1 MAVTSEQLVR
11 INLAIAGQQRYRSE
25 NEILRQEVHVAD
37 SISQHWQQVTVLQD
51 SILVATREKIAAAEQ
66 LNKDF
71 EERLKQQKRKNL
83 RTTIGVGVG
92 GILLGVIT
100 GLLLVK

>member
-1 MAVTSEQLVR
+1 MAVTGEQLVQ
-11 INLAIAGQQRYRSE
+11 INLAIAGQQRYRAE
-25 NEILRQEVHVAD
+25 NEVLRQEVHVAD
-37 SISQHWQQVTVLQD
+37 SISRHWQQVTTLQD
-51 SILVATREKIAAAEQ
+51 SIIVATREKVAAAEQ

-71 EERLKQQKRKNL
+71 GDLLTQQKKKNL

-92 GILLGVIT
+92 GILLGVIA